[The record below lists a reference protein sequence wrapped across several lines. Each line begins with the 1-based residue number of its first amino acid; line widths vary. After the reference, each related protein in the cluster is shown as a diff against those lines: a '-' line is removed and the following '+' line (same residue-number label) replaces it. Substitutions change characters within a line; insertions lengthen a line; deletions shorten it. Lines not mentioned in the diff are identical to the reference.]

1 MPHPLAPSYTP
12 HICFD
17 LILPSPP
24 YSFRVVGLQETGH
37 QDSNCGVRKSATVL
51 RFLTQCLLQ
60 GITFSKPGLALKIN

>member
-1 MPHPLAPSYTP
+1 MALLLAVPFLSWQFYYRIPIGGT
-12 HICFD
+12 
-17 LILPSPP
+17 
-24 YSFRVVGLQETGH
+24 SFRVVGLQETGH